1 VLETFWKRFG
11 LPRYRRLPQNTRW
24 GIAIALEL
32 LLAIL
37 LFFVD
42 HSLGYAVAVVSAIYW
57 MRRLPRL
64 PWQLLCQAAIVA
76 IFLIG
81 GVGSLAVALAIAFA
95 VFWIPRRY
103 RTWVLPA
110 LALAL
115 AVLYPFY
122 QPKMFTIPVFG
133 AWPDVATG
141 VVMLVFIM
149 MAVGLNIVV
158 GYAGLLDLGYV
169 AFYAMGAYTAAWF
182 SSLQFS
188 THTWHFGA
196 VGITPDLPGIHISIW
211 ILIILAGVIATLAG
225 VLIGLP
231 TLRLRGD
238 YLAIVTLGFG
248 EILPQIARNGDNLFG
263 TGFNLTNGPNGI
275 TPLDSPGFG
284 NTISNATGGFLPANY
299 LQCCNAKV
307 LGHQIQSTDVF
318 FWTAI
323 VLLVITVFCSLRLQY
338 SRLGRAWIAIR
349 EDETAAA
356 AMGVPLMRTKTWA
369 YASGAFFG
377 GVAGAYYGTFRSATF
392 PGDFFFNISVFIL
405 CMVILGGMGNVW
417 GVIVGAA
424 FLSYLDREGL
434 ANTGAWINANVHLGG
449 WHPNIDVPLYASG
462 IYGVIIVLVM
472 LFRPEGLIPSRRIA
486 AEMHEGVHDE
496 PLYDIEHDALVEPT

>member
-1 VLETFWKRFG
+1 M
-11 LPRYRRLPQNTRW
+11 
-24 GIAIALEL
+24 I
-32 LLAIL
+32 
-37 LFFVD
+37 
-42 HSLGYAVAVVSAIYW
+42 AVVVLIVLALVY
-57 MRRLPRL
+57 
-64 PWQLLCQAAIVA
+64 PWIVE
-76 IFLIG
+76 
-81 GVGSLAVALAIAFA
+81 SLASLPVIGDFVPSTDSMVVMIAF
-95 VFWIPRRY
+95 
-103 RTWVLPA
+103 T
-110 LALAL
+110 
-115 AVLYPFY
+115 
-122 QPKMFTIPVFG
+122 T
-133 AWPDVATG
+133 
-141 VVMLVFIM
+141 
-149 MAVGLNIVV
+149 MAVGLNMVV

-182 SSLQFS
+182 SSLQFANR
-188 THTWHFGA
+188 TWHFGA
-196 VGITPDLPGIHISIW
+196 VGITPDLAGIHISIW
-211 ILIILAGVIATLAG
+211 ILLGLAGIITAVTGI
-225 VLIGLP
+225 LIGLP

-284 NTISNATGGFLPANY
+284 HGLSNATGGFLPANY
-299 LQCCNAKV
+299 LQCCNATV

-318 FWTAI
+318 YWTAI
-323 VLLVITVFCSLRLQY
+323 LLLLITIFCSLRLQY

-377 GVAGAYYGTFRSATF
+377 GVAGAYYAGFRSATF

-417 GVIVGAA
+417 GVIVGAG

-434 ANTGAWINANVHLGG
+434 ANTGAWINTNIHVGG

-462 IYGVIIVLVM
+462 IYGLIILVVM

-496 PLYDIEHDALVEPT
+496 YLYDIQHGAVESTT